1 MRNPFRAAMLKLVST
16 NVLRGFALAFALLS
30 GSFVPS
36 SLIHAD
42 EARYETR
49 ATHDPDGLGKF
60 YLGREIAHVMGPGGI
75 IWLERAEREREERP
89 QLVLDALQI
98 QPGQTVVD
106 LGCGSGYYA
115 FRMSKL
121 VGPNGK
127 VFAVDIEER
136 MLQFVRQRAQ
146 REAITNITPIRSTAS
161 DPNLPPESVDLL
173 LMVDVYHELEFP
185 FEVMRKVREALKPGG
200 RVALV
205 EYRAEDPKVMIK
217 EVHKMTQ
224 KQIIKEMKAVGLRH
238 SKTITTLPLQHLAIF
253 EKA

>member
-1 MRNPFRAAMLKLVST
+1 MLELVSK
-16 NVLRGFALAFALLS
+16 NVLRGFTLAFALLIF
-30 GSFVPS
+30 SFVPS

-49 ATHDPDGLGKF
+49 AVHDPDGIGKF

-89 QLVLDALQI
+89 QLVLDTLQI

-136 MLQFVRQRAQ
+136 MLQFVRERAQ
-146 REAITNITPIRSTAS
+146 REAITNVTPIRSTAS

-185 FEVMRKVREALKPGG
+185 FEVMQKVREALKPGG

-238 SKTITTLPLQHLAIF
+238 SKTITTLPVQHLAIF

>member
-1 MRNPFRAAMLKLVST
+1 
-16 NVLRGFALAFALLS
+16 
-30 GSFVPS
+30 
-36 SLIHAD
+36 
-42 EARYETR
+42 
-49 ATHDPDGLGKF
+49 
-60 YLGREIAHVMGPGGI
+60 
-75 IWLERAEREREERP
+75 
-89 QLVLDALQI
+89 
-98 QPGQTVVD
+98 VVD

-115 FRMSKL
+115 FRMSQL
-121 VGPNGK
+121 VGSTGR

-136 MLQFVRQRAQ
+136 MLQFVRERAQ
-146 REAITNITPIRSTAS
+146 REAITNITPIKAAAS
-161 DPNLPPESVDLL
+161 DPNLPANSVDLL

-185 FEVMRKVREALKPGG
+185 FEVMQKVREALKPGG

-205 EYRAEDPKVMIK
+205 EYRAEDPRVMIK